1 MLCDGI
7 YKHIVPTGLKIP
19 CSTVIYKHSV
29 PTGLKSIPNSQ
40 IIPKL
45 TPLVTKTLRTLK
57 SISILTK
64 TQKSV
69 KLQKNREGSI
79 KHLNSK
85 KWTNQEALNKALNIY
100 RDTMRRFILTNLST
114 LERLPT
120 KDRFQN
126 EADIDI
132 GKFPYLIRTYWDQA
146 FEHHFDRYRDVR
158 SAVGIITEARNKT
171 SHPGTEDLTWEY
183 ASSRLYE
190 IADILGQ
197 IKAPEQKREV
207 EVIRDKREVEV
218 ICDKLLTRAAS
229 TDKDAYEFLKT
240 LGVQEY
246 DIVEKIIETI
256 LPKYKAIIEAPPEVI
271 ARIESYLQLPSDNSI
286 TYVPKSQDT
295 PFPVGDEQNETSRGL
310 RKFTN
315 LKVTMH
321 DKTVIHHYRSQD
333 TYIEVLKMLDLEKVM
348 RVRPNIVSREP
359 FTGYKTKGIKVDEFW
374 VRGTIG
380 FCNDDRTGELEKIAR
395 LLDVPLIVER
405 VERK

>member
-1 MLCDGI
+1 M
-7 YKHIVPTGLKIP
+7 
-19 CSTVIYKHSV
+19 
-29 PTGLKSIPNSQ
+29 
-40 IIPKL
+40 
-45 TPLVTKTLRTLK
+45 
-57 SISILTK
+57 
-64 TQKSV
+64 
-69 KLQKNREGSI
+69 
-79 KHLNSK
+79 NSK
-85 KWTNQEALNKALNIY
+85 KRPNQEALYKALSIY
-100 RDTMRRFILTNLST
+100 RDTMRPFILRNLST
-114 LERLPT
+114 LERLPI

-126 EADIDI
+126 EAEFDI
-132 GKFPYLIRTYWDQA
+132 GDFPHLFRKYWESA
-146 FEHHFDRYRDVR
+146 FERHFDPHRDVR
-158 SAVGIITEARNKT
+158 SAVGIIREARNKT
-171 SHPGTEDLTWEY
+171 FHPDTEDFTWDY

-197 IKAPEQKREV
+197 INAPEQKREV
-207 EVIRDKREVEV
+207 EAIRDKREVEA
-218 ICDKLLTRAAS
+218 ICDKLLTKAAS

-256 LPKYKAIIEAPPEVI
+256 LPKYKAIIEAPPEVK
-271 ARIESYLQLPSDNSI
+271 ASIESLLQSPSDNSI
-286 TYVPKSQDT
+286 TYVPTSRDT
-295 PFPVGDEQNETSRGL
+295 PFPVRDEQNEKSRGR

-333 TYIEVLKMLDLEKVM
+333 TYIEVLKKLDLEKVM
-348 RVRPNIVSREP
+348 QVRPNIVSREP